1 MVKPVYPPTTSLR
14 GVLEAHKKE
23 NCSFRGT
30 TLPQSKISEIKK
42 LYHFGLN
49 FSELAEKLSKYISGD
64 ISDTKMRQPS
74 RDIMT
79 EVVLTYTEFFKYTK
93 PSITCSGIR
102 IKKFLLPVVLT
113 TLHSSKKCI
122 WIFITYKCSK
132 VIKPHLNIICLT
144 FHGNFIQFFIG
155 QSKFMYTS
163 FGYIFL

>member
-1 MVKPVYPPTTSLR
+1 MET
-14 GVLEAHKKE
+14 HKKE

-102 IKKFLLPVVLT
+102 KK
-113 TLHSSKKCI
+113 
-122 WIFITYKCSK
+122 
-132 VIKPHLNIICLT
+132 
-144 FHGNFIQFFIG
+144 
-155 QSKFMYTS
+155 TS
-163 FGYIFL
+163 GK